1 MGHIRMLACD
11 LNTHLLFIRMDGG
24 SNGWDREHNYND
36 LIKNGSKAYP
46 KINFTQWI
54 NNFSQSIYD

>member
-1 MGHIRMLACD
+1 M
-11 LNTHLLFIRMDGG
+11 TG

-36 LIKNGSKAYP
+36 LIKNGSKLILKLIY
-46 KINFTQWI
+46 QWI